1 MNKPQ
6 LTPREKEI
14 AHAILKYHGNQ
25 SVAIALS
32 ISISTVKFHATAIR
46 DKIGVRNTMIAV
58 QQAYKNGLLD

>member
-14 AHAILKYHGNQ
+14 AHAFLKYHSNQ
-25 SVAIALS
+25 SVATALS

-46 DKIGVRNTMIAV
+46 DKIEIRNTMIAV
-58 QQAYKNGLLD
+58 QQAHKNGWLD